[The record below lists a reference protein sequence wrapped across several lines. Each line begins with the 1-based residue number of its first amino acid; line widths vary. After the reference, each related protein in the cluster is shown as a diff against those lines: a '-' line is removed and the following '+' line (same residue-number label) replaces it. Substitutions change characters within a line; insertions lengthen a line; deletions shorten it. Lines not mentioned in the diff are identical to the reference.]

1 MPVLSTFLKAP
12 AVALMKS
19 QDRNG
24 LPIEAAGGAPATALG
39 ASSASGRR
47 HAKLSKLNYWS
58 GEGARTLDP
67 DLGKVEMLIKVSC
80 IALPAVAAVS
90 HQRHSWGQ
98 APSMPSAPAL
108 HTAAAR
114 AGPTAPPIGA

>member
-24 LPIEAAGGAPATALG
+24 LPIEAAGGAPATELG

-67 DLGKVEMLIKVSC
+67 DLGKVEMLRIGQLHSPASC
-80 IALPAVAAVS
+80 CRGEPPAA
-90 HQRHSWGQ
+90 
-98 APSMPSAPAL
+98 
-108 HTAAAR
+108 
-114 AGPTAPPIGA
+114 